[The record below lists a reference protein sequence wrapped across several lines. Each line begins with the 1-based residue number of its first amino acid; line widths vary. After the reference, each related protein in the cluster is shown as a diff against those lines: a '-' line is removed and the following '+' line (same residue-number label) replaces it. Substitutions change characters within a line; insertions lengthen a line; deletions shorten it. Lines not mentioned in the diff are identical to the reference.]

1 MELFAAV
8 SKLLTLATPILP
20 PSSVKIL
27 SVSVPLPGPPVVP
40 VVFDIVKLSWSE
52 TSINGSSIEP
62 GVSGDMSGEPNT
74 FSTTIVLPTS
84 TGVIALSTFSV
95 VLGFLISINVG
106 WLFSIS

>member
-1 MELFAAV
+1 M
-8 SKLLTLATPILP
+8 SKLLTLATPIFP
-20 PSSVKIL
+20 PSSVRIL
-27 SVSVPLPGPPVVP
+27 SVSVPLAGPPVVP
-40 VVFDIVKLSWSE
+40 VDFDIVKLSWSE

-62 GVSGDMSGEPNT
+62 GVSGLMSGEPNT